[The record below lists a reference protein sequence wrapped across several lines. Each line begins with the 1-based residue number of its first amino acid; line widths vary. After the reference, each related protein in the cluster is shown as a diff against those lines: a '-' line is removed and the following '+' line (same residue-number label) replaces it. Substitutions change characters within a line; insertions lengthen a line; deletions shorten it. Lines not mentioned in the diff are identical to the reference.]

1 MLSRHP
7 RVALLPFYN
16 MTQPRFDLHE
26 AGFCAFEGLRGK
38 KPTDPPPY
46 CWSVARSQHH
56 SERTDTPWRAATA
69 HTIVT
74 HRSCGRL
81 SFTTCS
87 RRTRRQRKQVPDV
100 RKHSMPA
107 RTSIACAEANSARVS
122 CMRTLKFVAGQGKRR
137 AAIVAGLTARSAAAP
152 ARNVSYQRESV
163 VLASIHR
170 QRDPPG
176 RRGQQA
182 RYNVLPG
189 AVRACAYARQGR
201 RDGRGASFWDLT
213 QLMGSDM
220 GYMTSDLRSGKPEVY
235 RHCAH

>member
-1 MLSRHP
+1 L
-7 RVALLPFYN
+7 
-16 MTQPRFDLHE
+16 
-26 AGFCAFEGLRGK
+26 
-38 KPTDPPPY
+38 
-46 CWSVARSQHH
+46 QHH
-56 SERTDTPWRAATA
+56 SERTDTSWRAATA

-87 RRTRRQRKQVPDV
+87 RLTRRQRKQVPDV

-137 AAIVAGLTARSAAAP
+137 PAIVAGLTARSAAAP

-182 RYNVLPG
+182 RYRAAGCRACVR
-189 AVRACAYARQGR
+189 VRAAGSQGR
-201 RDGRGASFWDLT
+201 PHSVSPLPTRTMSAGFDLSKVKKFV
-213 QLMGSDM
+213 QDAQ
-220 GYMTSDLRSGKPEVY
+220 KV
-235 RHCAH
+235 CAPGHVLES